1 MSLIILGLGP
11 GDPKH
16 LTAEALALLQS
27 ASEVWV
33 RTRKHPTVDALPPRL
48 VVHAFDRCYEEHD
61 HFDLVY
67 RAIAEEVLRLA
78 QRQEPVIY
86 AVPGHPMVG
95 ERSVQLVLDMAREAC
110 IPARIVEGL
119 SFIEPTLSALGLDA
133 LDGLQVADATE
144 MALMHHPAL
153 NPDRPALVG
162 QLYSRDLAA
171 EIKLTLMNQ
180 YADEHPVVLVGAAG
194 TAEQRV
200 EQMPLYQIDRQAWVD
215 HLTSLYIPPLSQPGS
230 FETFQET
237 IAHLRAPGGCPWDM
251 EQTHQTLRENLLEE
265 TYEALQAIDQDDSNA
280 LMEELGDLLLQIVLH
295 AQIATEEGEFRMA
308 DVIAHIDAKLKHR
321 HPHVFGD
328 LNLSDAEE
336 VIHNWEEIK
345 REERNH
351 TDFRSM
357 LDGIPKALPALA
369 QAQDYQ
375 KRVARVGFDWSETQG
390 VRDKVLEELRELD
403 EARTPEGR
411 ENEVGDLLFSVVNL
425 ARWLKVDAESA
436 LRRANARFAR
446 RFAAMEGRCAESGRS
461 LSGLTLDEM
470 DALWEAAKDEE
481 SSSE

>member
-1 MSLIILGLGP
+1 MNLIILGLGP
-11 GDPKH
+11 GDPKF
-16 LTAEALALLQS
+16 LTAEALALLES
-27 ASEVWV
+27 ASEVYV
-33 RTRKHPTVDALPPRL
+33 RTRRHPTVAALPPHL
-48 VVHAFDRCYEEHD
+48 VVHAFDRFYEEHER
-61 HFDLVY
+61 FDQVY

-78 QRQEPVIY
+78 ERQEQVIY

-95 ERSVQLVLDMAREAC
+95 ERSVQLILDMARQAD
-110 IPARIVEGL
+110 IPAGIVEGL
-119 SFIEPTLSALGLDA
+119 SFIEPTLSALGADA
-133 LDGLQVADATE
+133 LDGLQIADATE
-144 MALMHHPAL
+144 MALMHHPPL
-153 NPDRPALVG
+153 DPDRPALVG

-171 EIKLTLMNQ
+171 EVKLTLMNQ
-180 YADEHPVVLVGAAG
+180 YPDEHSVALVGAAG
-194 TAEQRV
+194 RAEQRV
-200 EQMPLYQIDRQAWVD
+200 ERMPLFEIDRQAWVD
-215 HLTSLYIPPLSQPGS
+215 HLTSLYVPPLPQPGG

-237 IAHLRAPGGCPWDM
+237 IAYLRSPEGCPWDR

-265 TYEALQAIDQDDSNA
+265 TYEALQAIDQDDA
-280 LMEELGDLLLQIVLH
+280 HDLMEELGDLLLQIVLH

-328 LNLSDAEE
+328 VEVSGAEE

-351 TDFRSM
+351 ADFRSM
-357 LDGIPKALPALA
+357 LDGIPKMLPALA

-375 KRVARVGFDWSETQG
+375 KRVARVGFDWPEIHG

-403 EARTPEGR
+403 EAKTPEER
-411 ENEVGDLLFSVVNL
+411 EDEVGDVLFAVVNL

-436 LRRANARFAR
+436 LRRSNARFAW
-446 RFAAMEGRCAESGRS
+446 RFAAMEERCAENGRS
-461 LSGLTLDEM
+461 LSGLTLEEM

-481 SSSE
+481 SSLE